1 VVKPLE
7 ESLITIRT
15 REGEEQRFEVRPSMR
30 NRIAALP
37 KGEAV
42 VLLIDG
48 ENQVADVAVPP
59 GQNRGQ

>member
-1 VVKPLE
+1 M
-7 ESLITIRT
+7 
-15 REGEEQRFEVRPSMR
+15 REKM
-30 NRIAALP
+30 AKLT

-59 GQNRGQ
+59 GQEGAK